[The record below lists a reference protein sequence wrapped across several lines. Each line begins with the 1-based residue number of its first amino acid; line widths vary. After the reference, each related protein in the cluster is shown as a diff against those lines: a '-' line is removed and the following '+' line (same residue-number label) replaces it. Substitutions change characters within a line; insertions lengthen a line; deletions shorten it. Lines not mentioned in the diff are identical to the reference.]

1 MMAVG
6 PRPDDGHDK
15 EFMNTLV
22 KELAVLS
29 AFGKQRPQWFA
40 YRTNL
45 CGYLGD

>member
-22 KELAVLS
+22 KELAVS
-29 AFGKQRPQWFA
+29 ARSANSGHNGSHIEQT
-40 YRTNL
+40 YVVI
-45 CGYLGD
+45 

>member
-29 AFGKQRPQWFA
+29 AFGNSGHNGSHIEQT
-40 YRTNL
+40 YVVI
-45 CGYLGD
+45 